1 MRILR
6 PAIIIGIG
14 LAFAFIGAS
23 IGSIGSLGSN
33 ADPSAG
39 SGQSLGAAA
48 LYQVQIASPTPT
60 PTPVSIPGSTD
71 QIMVMGIVITII
83 VTLPVLFSRS
93 TWTNK

>member
-1 MRILR
+1 MKFIRKHLQILR
-6 PAIIIGIG
+6 PAIFIGIE
-14 LAFAFIGAS
+14 LAFALMGAS

-33 ADPSAG
+33 AD
-39 SGQSLGAAA
+39 LGAAA
-48 LYQVQIASPTPT
+48 LYQVQITSPTPT

-83 VTLPVLFSRS
+83 VTLPVLFYRG